1 VNNPKAVT
9 PLRVTDAT
17 SRAGPCPKTTGL
29 TRLEPHVHCSTRMRW
44 IGLLRSGNSGAIGC
58 PRHGSHPH
66 CRSFH
71 QTLRRVGPRTRAAP
85 PIHRDRT
92 WQTTI
97 GQERTG
103 SAMTGKRRGGS
114 RSICASRRASNDC
127 SPRADLPGG
136 LWGGKPHCFVSRGS
150 VERGAVERGACW
162 RVTHNDV
169 VLAAI
174 RGSSRFA
181 EPANYYGLCRWLKA

>member
-1 VNNPKAVT
+1 MW
-9 PLRVTDAT
+9 R
-17 SRAGPCPKTTGL
+17 RTG
-29 TRLEPHVHCSTRMRW
+29 RDGSTRMRW

-71 QTLRRVGPRTRAAP
+71 RTLRRVGPRTRAAP
-85 PIHRDRT
+85 PIRRDRT

-114 RSICASRRASNDC
+114 RSICASRRASTRLQ
-127 SPRADLPGG
+127 SSSRPTSGTMGRKAALLRIAWKRGAGG
-136 LWGGKPHCFVSRGS
+136 SGTRRLLASHPAMMVYRVNQTSAERVRLSVRGRGKPPGIAEFGLYAEPERRVSRS
-150 VERGAVERGACW
+150 
-162 RVTHNDV
+162 
-169 VLAAI
+169 
-174 RGSSRFA
+174 
-181 EPANYYGLCRWLKA
+181 